1 MLSYTVYASAME
13 TADNAATSPSAASF
27 ASLLATLATPAP
39 KPEPEW
45 NDEELGEDVASLS
58 YERALRSHARY
69 RPPDAMENT
78 AKQHA
83 GSAEDAFLPQDSARS
98 RGVGADA
105 FARAHAAAEAEL
117 AQRSSIEF
125 ERHSVAFERNL
136 KNASITI
143 RMSKLECEQLH
154 QRAAEAGLTVSAYL
168 RSCTFEAEA
177 LRAQVKEALAEL
189 RNVGQKDKEK
199 HRASTSSWFGWL
211 SFAWLKRLF
220 PPQRP
225 RPRVAQA

>member
-1 MLSYTVYASAME
+1 MQ
-13 TADNAATSPSAASF
+13 TADTTTPTPSAASF

-39 KPEPEW
+39 KSEPEW

-154 QRAAEAGLTVSAYL
+154 QRASEAGLTVSAYL

-189 RNVGQKDKEK
+189 RNVGKKEKEK
-199 HRASTSSWFGWL
+199 HRASSSSWFGWL